1 MIIFGYPKSSFFPY
15 TTLFRSLG
23 HYLPILCV
31 FEVSGGVKIEGKI
44 ATFCDKKIFH
54 LKSCLFR
61 KLLPLKAGYISSAC
75 LSLKNA
81 PFRPLFTHVFP
92 YLKFENVAYLAAT
105 SAFLRLF
112 FKNVLN

>member
-23 HYLPILCV
+23 HYLPILCG

-44 ATFCDKKIFH
+44 ATFCDKKIFQ
-54 LKSCLFR
+54 LKTYLCREQFS
-61 KLLPLKAGYISSAC
+61 KTATKISSIR
-75 LSLKNA
+75 LSFKNKE
-81 PFRPLFTHVFP
+81 FQPLFTHELP

-105 SAFLRLF
+105 SAFL
-112 FKNVLN
+112 